1 MWLAETWPLDCRAQG
16 SRSLYGAH
24 QTRKS
29 GRLVLQN
36 WGRAAD
42 LRTRTSCHL
51 GDTRQFFGF
60 CSLFFLKCDSN
71 FIFFYI
77 LIIKNI
83 FLLFWGILYVV
94 FWSHWPSPPVSSRS
108 TSHSILTKLCVL
120 ILKKLVLP
128 INSWVCDAQ
137 LLCVHLTGG
146 HTLKESSVSLFLQLS
161 VITNSSLSG
170 GTSWLCDF
178 SMMGPGLARAWAGL
192 CAVSQPLWVRV
203 CNCPAMSKTHFSR

>member
-1 MWLAETWPLDCRAQG
+1 M
-16 SRSLYGAH
+16 
-24 QTRKS
+24 
-29 GRLVLQN
+29 
-36 WGRAAD
+36 
-42 LRTRTSCHL
+42 
-51 GDTRQFFGF
+51 
-60 CSLFFLKCDSN
+60 
-71 FIFFYI
+71 
-77 LIIKNI
+77 

-137 LLCVHLTGG
+137 LQCVHLTGG

-170 GTSWLCDF
+170 GTSWPCDF
-178 SMMGPGLARAWAGL
+178 SVMGSGLARAWAGL

-203 CNCPAMSKTHFSR
+203 CNCPAMSKTHFHYRHPPPLSLTIFFSLPSSEMIPEPWEKEACYKCPTYPC